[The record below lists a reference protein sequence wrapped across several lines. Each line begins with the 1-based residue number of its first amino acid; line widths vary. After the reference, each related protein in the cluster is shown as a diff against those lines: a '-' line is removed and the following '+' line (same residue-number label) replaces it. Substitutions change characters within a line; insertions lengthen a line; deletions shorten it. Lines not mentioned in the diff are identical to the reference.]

1 MTALADL
8 SDILN
13 RLSGG
18 NSGTPQHVFSFL
30 DGRIQ
35 AAAATAPV
43 ANRWT
48 SLWRYNQS
56 DGANGAAP
64 TTVAIPDRST
74 VGALPIANPG
84 SGRQQWV
91 LGIEPMLSQA
101 GTLLLYDRLLHQGNL
116 SGTVTTAQTVGGTL
130 TRYTGAESVGNQI
143 WLEIYTAIGATGTTV
158 TASYTNQAGTSG
170 RTTRAASIGNTG
182 WREGERMI
190 PLMLQDGDTG
200 VQSVESVTLAATTG
214 TAGAFGVTIVHPFAA
229 AGLIGAGY
237 ANIRDLIAGLPAIQE
252 AKTNACLA
260 YAFLATG
267 TTVPS
272 GMLGA
277 HCIEA

>member
-8 SDILN
+8 SDIIN

-18 NSGTPQHVFSFL
+18 NSGTPQHRFAFL

-35 AAAATAPV
+35 AAAASAPV

-74 VGALPIANPG
+74 VGAMPITNPG
-84 SGRQQWV
+84 GGRQQWL
-91 LGIEPMLSQA
+91 LGIEAVLSQNC
-101 GTLLLYDRLLHQGNL
+101 TLMLYDRLLHIGNL

-130 TRYTGAESVGNQI
+130 TRYTGTESVGNQI
-143 WLEIYTAIGATGTTV
+143 WVEIYTIIGTTGTTI

-170 RTTRAASIGNTG
+170 RTTRAASIGATG
-182 WREGERMI
+182 NREAERMI

-200 VQSVESVTLAATTG
+200 VRSVESVTLAGTTG
-214 TAGAFGVTIVHPFAA
+214 TAGAFGVTIVRPLVEVAVSA
-229 AGLIGAGY
+229 SLGGM
-237 ANIRDLIAGLPAIQE
+237 RDLIAGLPAVIE
-252 AKTNACLA
+252 VKTGACLA
-260 YAFLATG
+260 HAVLAS
-267 TTVPS
+267 TTTAIAGCMTTHV
-272 GMLGA
+272 
-277 HCIEA
+277 IEA